1 MGVLPISPCERFAPD
16 RHNWRKFRCP
26 NPTFD
31 VYLRRARKETEH
43 SPAVIYV
50 LNDAAAKR
58 IIGYYSISST
68 SIARQSFPDEFRGD
82 LQPYAEQPAML
93 IGRLAVD
100 RDYLGKGYGGN
111 LLIDAC
117 RRCLALREHVGFVAV
132 MVDAIDADAAR
143 FYRHH
148 EFIPFPSAPD
158 KLFIPIA
165 TITKLSSI

>member
-1 MGVLPISPCERFAPD
+1 MGIVPASGCERFAPD

-31 VYLRRARKETEH
+31 VYLRSARKKDDK

-50 LNDAAAKR
+50 LTDAVAKR
-58 IIGYYSISST
+58 IIGYYSINAVN
-68 SIARQSFPDEFRGD
+68 IAQQSFPDEFREG

-100 RDYLGKGYGGN
+100 RDDLGQGYGSD

-117 RRCLALREHVGFVAV
+117 RRCLAVREHVGFVAV
-132 MVDAIDADAAR
+132 IVDAIDVDAIR

-148 EFIPFPSAPD
+148 EFIPFANTPNR
-158 KLFIPIA
+158 LFIPIA
-165 TITKLSSI
+165 TIAKLWGA

>member
-1 MGVLPISPCERFAPD
+1 MGILPMSPCERLSSE
-16 RHNWRKFRCP
+16 RHNWRKFRCS

-31 VYLRRARKETEH
+31 VYLRSARKDDEK
-43 SPAVIYV
+43 SPAVVYV

-58 IIGYYSISST
+58 IIGYYAISAT
-68 SIARQSFPDEFRGD
+68 SIARHSFPDEFREG
-82 LQPYAEQPAML
+82 LQPYPDQPAML

-100 RDYLGKGYGGN
+100 RDYLGRGYGGD

-117 RRCLALREHVGFVAV
+117 RRCLTVREHVGFVAV
-132 MVDAIDADAAR
+132 VVDAIDTDAVR

-148 EFIPFPSAPD
+148 EFIPFASTPD

-165 TITKLSSI
+165 TIAKLYGP

>member
-1 MGVLPISPCERFAPD
+1 MGIVPTSPCERFAPD
-16 RHNWRKFRCP
+16 RHNWRKFRCS

-31 VYLRRARKETEH
+31 IYLRSARKENEK

-50 LNDAAAKR
+50 LYDSTAKR

-68 SIARQSFPDEFRGD
+68 SVVRQSFPDEFRED
-82 LQPYAEQPAML
+82 LQPYTEQPAML

-100 RDYLGKGYGGN
+100 RDYLGQGYGSD

-117 RRCLALREHVGFVAV
+117 RRCLTLREHVGFIAV
-132 MVDAIDADAAR
+132 IVDAIDANALC
-143 FYRHH
+143 FYRRH
-148 EFIPFPSAPD
+148 EFIQFPSAPD

-165 TITKLSSI
+165 TIAKLSLI